1 MHVTFIALRY
11 PRFNL
16 MVSKCQAMSKI
27 TCVKIQYSSKQKIAL
42 GGANMILSIP
52 MYIV

>member
-16 MVSKCQAMSKI
+16 MVSKCQATQAMSKI
-27 TCVKIQYSSKQKIAL
+27 TCVKIPYSSKQKIAW
-42 GGANMILSIP
+42 AEQT
-52 MYIV
+52 